1 VMRHDFALS
10 PVASRSG
17 RVGKA
22 PATALLIAT
31 AGFAHTDAAGFSGA
45 ITAIAIAA
53 ITAPAN
59 EDLRPATGAH
69 EQAARGLNP
78 TGISSGHRRSLMN
91 AEDHRQT
98 APAMQ
103 YLTRT
108 GAPDLTSGLS
118 VGAASVGLARS

>member
-1 VMRHDFALS
+1 MRHDFALRA
-10 PVASRSG
+10 VASGSRRMSE
-17 RVGKA
+17 A
-22 PATALLIAT
+22 PTTAALVAST
-31 AGFAHTDAAGFSGA
+31 RFAHAGTTRFSGA

-53 ITAPAN
+53 ITTTAN

-69 EQAARGLNP
+69 EQAARGLQP

-103 YLTRT
+103 YLTPT

>member
-1 VMRHDFALS
+1 MRHDFALR
-10 PVASRSG
+10 PVASGSRRMSE
-17 RVGKA
+17 A
-22 PATALLIAT
+22 PTTAALVAST
-31 AGFAHTDAAGFSGA
+31 RFAHAGTTRFSGA

-53 ITAPAN
+53 ITTTAN

-69 EQAARGLNP
+69 EQAARGLQP

>member
-1 VMRHDFALS
+1 MRHDFALS
-10 PVASRSG
+10 PVTSRSR

-22 PATALLIAT
+22 STTAPLIPA
-31 AGFAHTDAAGFSGA
+31 AGFAHTGAAGFSGA

-59 EDLRPATGAH
+59 EDLHPAMGAH
-69 EQAARGLNP
+69 DQAARGLNP
-78 TGISSGHRRSLMN
+78 TGMSFGHRRSLMN
-91 AEDHRQT
+91 AEDHRQS

-103 YLTRT
+103 QFTRT

>member
-1 VMRHDFALS
+1 MRHDFALR
-10 PVASRSG
+10 PVASGSRRMSE
-17 RVGKA
+17 A
-22 PATALLIAT
+22 PTTAALIAST
-31 AGFAHTDAAGFSGA
+31 RFAHAGTTRFSGA

-53 ITAPAN
+53 ITTTAN

-69 EQAARGLNP
+69 EQAARGLQP

>member
-1 VMRHDFALS
+1 MRHDFALR
-10 PVASRSG
+10 PVASGSRRMSE
-17 RVGKA
+17 A
-22 PATALLIAT
+22 PTTAALIAST
-31 AGFAHTDAAGFSGA
+31 RFAHAGTTRFSGA

-53 ITAPAN
+53 ITTTAN

-69 EQAARGLNP
+69 EQAARGLQP

-103 YLTRT
+103 YLTCT
-108 GAPDLTSGLS
+108 GALDLTSGLS

>member
-1 VMRHDFALS
+1 MRHDFALS
-10 PVASRSG
+10 PVASGSRRMSE
-17 RVGKA
+17 A
-22 PATALLIAT
+22 PTTAALVTLT
-31 AGFAHTDAAGFSGA
+31 RFAHAGTTRFSGA

-53 ITAPAN
+53 ITTTAN
-59 EDLRPATGAH
+59 EDLHPATGAH
-69 EQAARGLNP
+69 EQAARGLQP
-78 TGISSGHRRSLMN
+78 AGISSGHRRSLMN

>member
-1 VMRHDFALS
+1 MRHDFALR
-10 PVASRSG
+10 PVASGSRRMSE
-17 RVGKA
+17 A
-22 PATALLIAT
+22 PTTAALVAST
-31 AGFAHTDAAGFSGA
+31 RFAHAGTTRFSGA

-53 ITAPAN
+53 ITTTAN

-69 EQAARGLNP
+69 EQAARGLQP

-91 AEDHRQT
+91 AEDHRQS

-103 YLTRT
+103 QLTRT
-108 GAPDLTSGLS
+108 GAPDLSSGIS

>member
-1 VMRHDFALS
+1 MRHDFALR
-10 PVASRSG
+10 PVASGSRRMSE
-17 RVGKA
+17 A
-22 PATALLIAT
+22 PTTAALVAST
-31 AGFAHTDAAGFSGA
+31 RFAHAGTTRFSGA

-53 ITAPAN
+53 ITTTAN

-69 EQAARGLNP
+69 EQAARGLQP

-108 GAPDLTSGLS
+108 GAPDLTSELS

>member
-1 VMRHDFALS
+1 MRHDFALS
-10 PVASRSG
+10 PVASGSRRMSE
-17 RVGKA
+17 A
-22 PATALLIAT
+22 PTTAALVAST
-31 AGFAHTDAAGFSGA
+31 RFAHAGTTRFSGA

-53 ITAPAN
+53 ITTTAN

-69 EQAARGLNP
+69 EQAARGLQP

-108 GAPDLTSGLS
+108 AAPDLTSGLS

>member
-1 VMRHDFALS
+1 MRHDFALS
-10 PVASRSG
+10 PVASGSCRMSE
-17 RVGKA
+17 A
-22 PATALLIAT
+22 PTTAALVALAR
-31 AGFAHTDAAGFSGA
+31 FAHAGTTRFSGA

-53 ITAPAN
+53 ITTTAN

-69 EQAARGLNP
+69 EQAARGLQP

-108 GAPDLTSGLS
+108 GAPDLTSGLG

>member
-1 VMRHDFALS
+1 VMRHDFASS

-22 PATALLIAT
+22 PATAALIPA
-31 AGFAHTDAAGFSGA
+31 AGFAHTDPPGLFG
-45 ITAIAIAA
+45 AIAA
-53 ITAPAN
+53 IAVAAVTGPAN

-69 EQAARGLNP
+69 QQAACGLNP

-91 AEDHRQT
+91 AEDHRQST
-98 APAMQ
+98 PAMQ
-103 YLTRT
+103 QLTRT

-118 VGAASVGLARS
+118 VGAASV

>member
-1 VMRHDFALS
+1 MRHDFALR
-10 PVASRSG
+10 PVASGSRRMSE
-17 RVGKA
+17 A
-22 PATALLIAT
+22 PTTAALVAST
-31 AGFAHTDAAGFSGA
+31 RFAHAGTTRFSGA

-53 ITAPAN
+53 ITTTAN

-69 EQAARGLNP
+69 EQAARGLQP

-118 VGAASVGLARS
+118 VGAA

>member
-1 VMRHDFALS
+1 MRHDFALS
-10 PVASRSG
+10 PVASGSRRMSE
-17 RVGKA
+17 A
-22 PATALLIAT
+22 PTTAALVAST
-31 AGFAHTDAAGFSGA
+31 RFAHAGTTRFSGA

-53 ITAPAN
+53 ITTTAN

-69 EQAARGLNP
+69 EQAARGLQP

>member
-1 VMRHDFALS
+1 MRHDFALR
-10 PVASRSG
+10 PVASGSRRMSE
-17 RVGKA
+17 A
-22 PATALLIAT
+22 PTTAALVAST
-31 AGFAHTDAAGFSGA
+31 RFAHTGTTRFSGA

-53 ITAPAN
+53 ITTTAN

-69 EQAARGLNP
+69 EQAARGLQP